1 MWYCRIYLLA
11 DKNKKKAEEKA
22 KVFNVDLPALTETVL
37 KEVSEDEYY
46 SYAKALREL
55 FDSFVRIDKFDNMLK
70 T

>member
-1 MWYCRIYLLA
+1 MI
-11 DKNKKKAEEKA
+11 KSKKEAEEKS

-55 FDSFVRIDKFDNMLK
+55 FDSFVIIDKFDNLLK

>member
-1 MWYCRIYLLA
+1 M
-11 DKNKKKAEEKA
+11 
-22 KVFNVDLPALTETVL
+22 VL

>member
-1 MWYCRIYLLA
+1 MI
-11 DKNKKKAEEKA
+11 KSKKEAEEKA
-22 KVFNVDLPALTETVL
+22 KLFNVDLPALKETVL

-55 FDSFVRIDKFDNMLK
+55 FDSFVIFVIIDKFDNMLK

>member
-1 MWYCRIYLLA
+1 MIKY
-11 DKNKKKAEEKA
+11 KKEAKEKA
-22 KVFNVDLPALTETVL
+22 KLFNIDLPALTGTVL

>member
-1 MWYCRIYLLA
+1 MI
-11 DKNKKKAEEKA
+11 KSKKEAEEKA
-22 KVFNVDLPALTETVL
+22 KLFNIDLPVLTETVL

-55 FDSFVRIDKFDNMLK
+55 FDSFVIIDKFDNMLK

>member
-1 MWYCRIYLLA
+1 MI
-11 DKNKKKAEEKA
+11 KSKKEAEEKA
-22 KVFNVDLPALTETVL
+22 KLFNIDLPALTGTVL

-55 FDSFVRIDKFDNMLK
+55 FDSFVIIDKFDNMLK

>member
-1 MWYCRIYLLA
+1 MI
-11 DKNKKKAEEKA
+11 KSKKEAEEKA

-46 SYAKALREL
+46 SYAKAPREL
-55 FDSFVRIDKFDNMLK
+55 FDAFVRIDKFDNMLK

>member
-1 MWYCRIYLLA
+1 MI
-11 DKNKKKAEEKA
+11 KSKKEAEEKA
-22 KVFNVDLPALTETVL
+22 KVFNVALPALTETVL

-55 FDSFVRIDKFDNMLK
+55 FDFFVVIDKFDYMLK